1 MKVAVKLVS
10 THSSLREQEALCLV
24 LSSWNFMQSE
34 WTQRGTVTAC
44 WVKASSYTR
53 SWYCYTK
60 SGHTVGSFRNWP
72 QQAWPLAAW
81 LWSCFKKLCSL
92 YRKLAGCKIYWNK
105 IRMLCQ
111 PRCTTW
117 DLDWQRRA
125 QPAQLRDAVLAAR
138 KNWMRIQLFFFFFTI
153 CVPLYLQY
161 QLHLTAEYKLYVT
174 KRCSCN
180 VWKCVFMARTV
191 SNNSFGL
198 QKLQRKLKCNI
209 A

>member
-1 MKVAVKLVS
+1 MPC
-10 THSSLREQEALCLV
+10 SLLMEFYARWVDAKGY
-24 LSSWNFMQSE
+24 S
-34 WTQRGTVTAC
+34 

-138 KNWMRIQLFFFFFTI
+138 KNWMRIQLFFFFSQYAFLYTFSTNCTSLLNINCTLWRDVAVMFGSVFLWHVQSATI
-153 CVPLYLQY
+153 ALDC
-161 QLHLTAEYKLYVT
+161 
-174 KRCSCN
+174 RSCRGSSN
-180 VWKCVFMARTV
+180 V
-191 SNNSFGL
+191 
-198 QKLQRKLKCNI
+198 NI